1 MMDNKICIMTFHTT
15 YHALNF
21 EKALK
26 RDGVE
31 VKLIPVPRDLSSS
44 CGSAAQF
51 YLRDKEKALALA
63 TEYNIELD
71 ELYEREPEAEKP
83 SLLER
88 LLKKK

>member
-1 MMDNKICIMTFHTT
+1 MDNRICIMTFHTT

-26 RDGVE
+26 GEGIE

-44 CGSAAQF
+44 CGSAARLYF
-51 YLRDKEKALALA
+51 KDKEKALTLVK
-63 TEYNIELD
+63 EHNIELD
-71 ELYEREPEAEKP
+71 EVYEREAELEKP
-83 SLLER
+83 GLLER